1 MKLNGTIQIIGGNPG
16 ENKVLTC
23 TDIVGNCQWIEIPKT
38 NSGDVIMSG
47 VLQNN
52 TLVLNKTSGTE
63 ILIDLSSLSSGEP
76 VTGVGDDTYVVK
88 GEYDLLTKSINLR
101 LNDNS
106 IVSIPFAP
114 IDNNNFIV
122 SGRIDGNDLILTDN
136 DGIDRAT
143 IDISTLVGGSDKY
156 LNTVTLPS
164 DGPNANQLTLTLNDN
179 STLSVDV
186 SHLVN
191 DNNTALRKFGKD
203 KVTNNVTIT
212 TTSNSQTVR
221 VVHDLGRFYPVFTV
235 YHINRNKVILPESV
249 GMVNSTGM
257 IPANAVTGPHELNEL
272 DMTFTEPGTY
282 IISFVG

>member
-1 MKLNGTIQIIGGNPG
+1 MVSGSLDNGAAGELYLN
-16 ENKVLTC
+16 
-23 TDIVGNCQWIEIPKT
+23 
-38 NSGDVIMSG
+38 
-47 VLQNN
+47 
-52 TLVLNKTSGTE
+52 
-63 ILIDLSSLSSGEP
+63 
-76 VTGVGDDTYVVK
+76 
-88 GEYDLLTKSINLR
+88 LTKSTGGVISIDVTS
-101 LNDNS
+101 LN
-106 IVSIPFAP
+106 
-114 IDNNNFIV
+114 
-122 SGRIDGNDLILTDN
+122 GGGTD
-136 DGIDRAT
+136 
-143 IDISTLVGGSDKY
+143 DKY
-156 LNTVTLPS
+156 LNSATLPA

-221 VVHDLGRFYPVFTV
+221 VIHDLGRFYPVFTV
-235 YHINRNKVILPESV
+235 YHVNRDKVILPESV